1 MIAGKKYQG
10 PVVDIWSLGVILFA
24 LVSGY
29 LPFEDPN
36 TSALYKKILA
46 GDYKP
51 PRFISSD
58 VKDLIRKIL
67 ETDPRKRF
75 TIDDIRRH
83 AWYQQ
88 IPEAAIPREVISD
101 DEKLGIHLEILN
113 TLESKGLSKDTVM
126 DALKNHAFNA
136 TTANYYLLEQKIR
149 SKLLQDRKK
158 SEDGKSVKAREE
170 KSVGLPRGK
179 VAAPPPQPK
188 AKDRPTRPMAKKVE
202 GLKVTAAADDAV
214 SSTDTPSAP
223 NETKPADIGS
233 ITSSVGNSSPQS
245 QTESSQITASEGGP
259 PRVSGER
266 EEEVARAS
274 NPLPTKAE
282 ESRGTEVV
290 LPPLANLPKGKSKK
304 GKRAP
309 APVEDRDN
317 DFDDSTVGDA
327 VESAPKPAA
336 QPSSIR
342 DGSGKDP
349 RSAIIE
355 KLFSIQPQMFTQQK
369 LSELRQ
375 EHIKKALQQ
384 RHQGVRLERIE
395 KKPHLVRDQLDAPQ
409 TLTLV
414 HQAPNK
420 EAKAPAAILSLL
432 KLKYPKFAGE
442 STKVTMRMPKAAGD
456 NKVLIPQQAGEATEM
471 NMLPQKPQNPAPS
484 DVRPVSRHI
493 RARSIGSSDK
503 SDLANNALNQ
513 VREGDAHSGVKSGQ
527 NDLSPQDL
535 PQQSS
540 KNVTSPGI
548 SADDMAARCQDE
560 EIRPEAPTEA
570 AAPRKR
576 SVMSNLLASI
586 IS

>member
-58 VKDLIRKIL
+58 VKDLIRRIL

-88 IPEAAIPREVISD
+88 VPEAAIPREVISD

-149 SKLLQDRKK
+149 SKLLQERKK
-158 SEDGKSVKAREE
+158 SEDGKSGKAREE

-188 AKDRPTRPMAKKVE
+188 AKDRPTRPTAKKVE
-202 GLKVTAAADDAV
+202 ALKVTAAADDVV
-214 SSTDTPSAP
+214 SSTDTPAPIP

-233 ITSSVGNSSPQS
+233 ITSSAGNSSPQS
-245 QTESSQITASEGGP
+245 QTESSQVTASEGGP
-259 PRVSGER
+259 LLRVSGEG
-266 EEEVARAS
+266 EDEVMRAS
-274 NPLPTKAE
+274 NPIPAKAE
-282 ESRGTEVV
+282 ESRATEVV
-290 LPPLANLPKGKSKK
+290 LPPLANLAKGKSKK

-309 APVEDRDN
+309 APAEDRDN

-442 STKVTMRMPKAAGD
+442 STKVTMRMPKAA
-456 NKVLIPQQAGEATEM
+456 LIPQQTGEATEM
-471 NMLPQKPQNPAPS
+471 SMLPQKPQNPAPS

-503 SDLANNALNQ
+503 NDMANALNQ

-527 NDLSPQDL
+527 NDPSPQDL
-535 PQQSS
+535 PQQSP
-540 KNVTSPGI
+540 KNVTSVAI
-548 SADDMAARCQDE
+548 SAAESAARCQNE